1 MKSIVFLSLLEMYA
15 YVISY
20 WACLS
25 SLAPVIRLPVVELV
39 YVGDGYTLCLGG
51 DTEDI

>member
-20 WACLS
+20 WAYLS
-25 SLAPVIRLPVVELV
+25 SLAPTVRLPIVELV
-39 YVGDGYTLCLGG
+39 YIGDGYVLLVGWYTN
-51 DTEDI
+51 DI